1 MRKEQEC
8 KTNECSSKR
17 NLPTKEEIAEMR
29 EKLALQDNIGRGTGF
44 ILKGSH
50 QKDTGIEC
58 GREQTCCGRSTPC
71 ETHPCDKL

>member
-29 EKLALQDNIGRGTGF
+29 EKLALQDNIGRGNRVDDERLSSEGCCHPMR
-44 ILKGSH
+44 KGTDLLW
-50 QKDTGIEC
+50 QKYPLRNT
-58 GREQTCCGRSTPC
+58 S
-71 ETHPCDKL
+71 L

>member
-29 EKLALQDNIGRGTGF
+29 EKLELQDNIGRGTGF

-58 GREQTCCGRSTPC
+58 
-71 ETHPCDKL
+71 